1 MGRCTRKLVRNCPDP
16 REISVTIKC
25 LIVCANELMGV
36 TVENLFK
43 TQVDLDVVNAQSLT
57 DADLIQELELYRPD
71 VLILDESVDLNNP
84 TRLLKPLISLPN
96 LIVIMLN
103 TEANVMHVY
112 KKQDVLVTQ
121 ISDLFSVVRDQHINP

>member
-1 MGRCTRKLVRNCPDP
+1 
-16 REISVTIKC
+16 
-25 LIVCANELMGV
+25 MGV

-121 ISDLFSVVRDQHINP
+121 ISDLFSVVRDQQIITQKGR